1 MREKIDKNISKL
13 EKKLN
18 EKLSHPYLA
27 QNLPAPKVDQDK
39 LFLFHALFEESAMAK
54 SDKENYIITAM
65 LVQIALDTHEDV
77 NTETALA
84 SDDQKNRQLTVLAG
98 DYFSGL
104 YYSLLSD
111 MKDIFMIRTLAS
123 AIKDINEHKVRLY
136 DRSINDLNAFFSSLG
151 NIESS
156 LFKKVA
162 EYLKTPDWSIIAN
175 DFFVYKRIMKDP
187 KLFKPHSLTGES
199 PNASYFSMHDQLQDI
214 KDSRYKIAL
223 ASIKELLPNKPHIQS
238 SLIERLNAIKQ
249 ELWTYHQ
256 KVEEG

>member
-1 MREKIDKNISKL
+1 MHDIDKNIFEL

-18 EKLSHPYLA
+18 KKLSHPYLA
-27 QNLPAPKVDQDK
+27 KNLPAPKVDRDK
-39 LFLFHALFEESAMAK
+39 LFLFHALFEESVLAEA
-54 SDKENYIITAM
+54 DKENYIITAM

-84 SDDQKNRQLTVLAG
+84 LDDQKNRQLTVLAG

-111 MKDIFMIRTLAS
+111 MKDIFMIRTLAT
-123 AIKDINEHKVRLY
+123 AIKEINEHKVRLY

-151 NIESS
+151 NIESA
-156 LFKKVA
+156 LFKYIA
-162 EYLKTPDWSIIAN
+162 EHLKIPSWNVIAN
-175 DFFVYKRIMKDP
+175 DFLVYKRIMSDP
-187 KLFKPHSLTGES
+187 KLFKPLGGES
-199 PNASYFSMHDQLQDI
+199 PNSSYFSDHENQHEI
-214 KDSRYKIAL
+214 KDSRYNIAV
-223 ASIKELLPNKPHIQS
+223 ASIKELLSNKPLIQT
-238 SLIERLNAIKQ
+238 SLIDRLNAIKQ